1 MTNGLLY
8 EGGCSTSTASI
19 RKYQQSSVHFK
30 GIDLLL
36 EVLWIEVGGFE
47 RSVFVW
53 IILRVRHSPP
63 SSIIMYSCYNYYE
76 FFMGKQW

>member
-1 MTNGLLY
+1 MDSPNSLSSDLAQ
-8 EGGCSTSTASI
+8 STIAT
-19 RKYQQSSVHFK
+19 KGDKWLK

-53 IILRVRHSPP
+53 IILRVRHSPL
-63 SSIIMYSCYNYYE
+63 SSIIMYS
-76 FFMGKQW
+76 